1 MSAPNPLV
9 AAPVKDDSWTQKT
22 AGAGLFYDAAAT
34 AEAFQGGDWV
44 GIGVSVA
51 GDALDVLS
59 FVEDPLT
66 GLLSA
71 GIGWL
76 MEHISFVS
84 EMLDYLAGNAELVME
99 KEQTWNNVHGAL
111 QKTAQDYQASSAA
124 TTSIFTGQAGDLYR
138 TSVQNYTKAA
148 SGAAEEAATA
158 AKAMGV
164 AGAIVGTTRGIVR
177 DLISR
182 FVAQAI
188 EKAVV
193 ALATSWCSF
202 GASVAAYIAD
212 EIGEASA
219 TAAAEGSKVSK
230 LVSELRELQSAA
242 EKSGTK
248 VAEYADKIGLKRA
261 EIRAAA
267 PTATQS
273 VEKAASEVETSIDRA
288 ASSFGK
294 AKAGDWKPSEYFD
307 ALEHNTIALKHA
319 RELESSARDV
329 SVAGKA
335 AKGGPLVAGARQTRQ
350 DLEKQIERLTKQR
363 SELAGAESQVRK
375 NMLEHAQ
382 TAGRP
387 IPEGSR
393 LNKMLDD
400 LKEWDERT
408 HGPATNEQIRNS
420 LEEAGK
426 QGGAEQPH
434 RSDEAAEGSE
444 QTVEG
449 LQTGSLV
456 SED

>member
-1 MSAPNPLV
+1 MEKQQTWDNV
-9 AAPVKDDSWTQKT
+9 HAALLKT
-22 AGAGLFYDAAAT
+22 A
-34 AEAFQGGDWV
+34 
-44 GIGVSVA
+44 S
-51 GDALDVLS
+51 
-59 FVEDPLT
+59 
-66 GLLSA
+66 
-71 GIGWL
+71 
-76 MEHISFVS
+76 
-84 EMLDYLAGNAELVME
+84 
-99 KEQTWNNVHGAL
+99 
-111 QKTAQDYQASSAA
+111 DYQASASV

-148 SGAAEEAATA
+148 SGAAQEAATA
-158 AKAMGV
+158 ATAMGV

-273 VEKAASEVETSIDRA
+273 VEKAATEVESSIDRA

-294 AKAGDWKPSEYFD
+294 AKAGGWEPSEYFD
-307 ALEHNTIALKHA
+307 ALEHNTVALKHA
-319 RELESSARDV
+319 RELEDSAADV
-329 SVAGKA
+329 AAAGQA
-335 AKGGPLVAGARQTRQ
+335 AKGRPLVRAAARTRK
-350 DLEKQIERLTKQR
+350 DLERQIDELTKQR
-363 SELAGAESQVRK
+363 SELAAAESQVRK

-393 LNKMLDD
+393 LNQLLDD
-400 LKEWDERT
+400 LKAWDERT
-408 HGPATNEQIRNS
+408 HGVATNEQLRNS
-420 LEEAGK
+420 LEEAIK
-426 QGGAEQPH
+426 QSGAEQPH
-434 RSDEAAEGSE
+434 RSHEAAEGSE
-444 QTVEG
+444 ETVEE
-449 LQTGSLV
+449 LRTGSLV
-456 SED
+456 GED